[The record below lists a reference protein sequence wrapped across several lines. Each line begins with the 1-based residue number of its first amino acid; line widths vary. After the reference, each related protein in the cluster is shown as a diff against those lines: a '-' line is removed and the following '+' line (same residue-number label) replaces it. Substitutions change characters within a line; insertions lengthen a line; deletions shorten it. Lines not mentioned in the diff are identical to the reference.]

1 MKIRQLEQ
9 ATGLDRA
16 TIRFYEK
23 EGLSQPQ
30 RQENGYREYERSDQ
44 DALLK
49 IKLLRQ
55 LGISLESIKK
65 LQQGRV
71 MGQCIHSDIFHT
83 GFLPNGNDHSADITK
98 PF

>member
-23 EGLSQPQ
+23 EGLIQPQ

-65 LQQGRV
+65 LQQGSHGPMYSFRYFPYR
-71 MGQCIHSDIFHT
+71 I
-83 GFLPNGNDHSADITK
+83 SAK
-98 PF
+98 WQ